1 MSDDIYY
8 YKDQVRE
15 LQNVNDFVRRNT
27 LGSVLN
33 KLKWI
38 KENGGNL
45 EHAIEFVKCEL
56 DNK

>member
-15 LQNVNDFVRRNT
+15 LQNVNGFVRRNT

-33 KLKWI
+33 KLNWI
-38 KENGGNL
+38 KENGGSL
-45 EHAIEFVKCEL
+45 EHAIEAVRSMMK
-56 DNK
+56 D